1 MLIHPNPR
9 PDPVSYSVIEFTEL
23 WSLTIFKNNRDA
35 FEASDFEQAFF
46 KISYNVAREGL
57 QKSCSDLCSKAY
69 LVSYFIFPI
78 QLFASH
84 SADSGHYFSQLPLI
98 LKDLIGLW

>member
-46 KISYNVAREGL
+46 KISYISAR
-57 QKSCSDLCSKAY
+57 KSTDQEQVSYLCSKAY
-69 LVSYFIFPI
+69 FVSFFILPI
-78 QLFASH
+78 QRASH
-84 SADSGHYFSQLPLI
+84 STDSGLYFSQLPLI
-98 LKDLIGLW
+98 LKDLIRLW

>member
-23 WSLTIFKNNRDA
+23 WSLTIFLNNRDA

-46 KISYNVAREGL
+46 KISYM
-57 QKSCSDLCSKAY
+57 
-69 LVSYFIFPI
+69 
-78 QLFASH
+78 
-84 SADSGHYFSQLPLI
+84 
-98 LKDLIGLW
+98 